1 MTLIGH
7 CFNFSYTDMLEMDL
21 DDFLYFADEANKTL
35 KEK

>member
-21 DDFLYFADEANKTL
+21 DDFLYFANEASNTL